1 MGEVMH
7 IPFNLWSAIARL
19 VKSHKEIP
27 GYIKEAIC
35 EKLERDGVK
44 MKSKL
49 EVLEK

>member
-1 MGEVMH
+1 MPTVH
-7 IPFNLWSAIARL
+7 VPDKL
-19 VKSHKEIP
+19 VFEIVKLGRDHKE
-27 GYIKEAIC
+27 YIREAVC